1 MLSSTCK
8 PLILVHAVP
17 YLQQYKQ
24 GPYKKL
30 EVKFQNIQ
38 EPFFGETALFK
49 NISGR
54 LVCLWH
60 SPIKKYIIYTYKLQI
75 NRSQKPF
82 KVM

>member
-1 MLSSTCK
+1 MSNLFQVDWDVMLASTDE
-8 PLILVHAVP
+8 PLILVYVVP

-49 NISGR
+49 
-54 LVCLWH
+54 
-60 SPIKKYIIYTYKLQI
+60 KYIIYTYKLQI
-75 NRSQKPF
+75 NRLQKPF